1 MNDNNDVKW
10 LYAKMKAKGYD
21 IGSENDFKA
30 SLANR
35 EDREWYYQK
44 SKNMGLDVG
53 TMDDFE
59 SIFAPKSTQQPATK
73 TAAQN
78 GDYQAPKQRFDTLS
92 TIQSARDTIFNPK
105 AAVQPGGKVAQQ
117 AVKDEQTQDDAATKP
132 FDVNQANAFV
142 ENMRLQN
149 EAAQRQH
156 QNVNGYLQQTAGQ
169 FGKNAT
175 RLGFKGQSNLGL
187 SLAPKNQDG
196 AFIDALGREYESETE
211 ARLAQTGA
219 QHARE
224 ALTEAN
230 MQHNDPKNYLL
241 EQKARIE
248 KELNARSSQLERAT
262 DRIPSF
268 ATGVAGNAM
277 TQAAA
282 RLTDKLQDTK
292 YKALTMQLDKVNQAL
307 DTLDEAE
314 HAKASDQWIAD
325 SSNWIERAG
334 KGVLSFGS
342 ATGRSFKR
350 QASKLSNWDFGFSD
364 LAGGLAIY
372 DAVDK
377 ADKGGVEALSP
388 EQRKM
393 LDLYAYNNHIQGEN
407 KEHLGW
413 GNTAGTVTAQA
424 LPFMLE
430 MALNPAS
437 GVGKFAQRKAMQW
450 AVKKYGKEKLK
461 QLAKRY
467 LLAKAGTRIAGD
479 WLGAATMSATTGQAR
494 VAADAVQ
501 RRIGEVETDIDNFGR
516 VTYGGHKNGV
526 DWGEAFGK
534 AFLSNTIENQTEM
547 AGDYF
552 GIIGKAFSKGGQ
564 KALDKIGLGFVN
576 DFMRNV
582 SSTKVAKAV
591 TDFENA
597 THWNGTTGEYL
608 EEVLG
613 NVENALMVGDST
625 FDTDKD
631 TGVFNVDKNIE
642 TFLSVAV
649 MGGFFSAVKTASY
662 TAPKK
667 RALNEMADIG
677 RQIDGMLGNNN
688 AALEQWGT
696 WRNTFINGTD
706 EEKKQTLREVMDN
719 QQLPM
724 GFRMAFLEYTKAA
737 QKYHGIAQAE
747 QKRAEEGTLDPIGQ
761 ALDQAFEE
769 GYGTAEPTERQK
781 AYRRLN
787 ETRVQVAQ
795 LLELEEGEDVDEA
808 MGNDPIGYIHTLQEQ
823 GFTPEQI
830 QPVMDYANA
839 QATYEGVMQQREDSA
854 NEQADAV
861 KREVRQITHRQNG
874 QIQKATLDGEREVY
888 ILNGKVVLYPD
899 GTGVDKQ
906 ESDDVLYVQDV
917 QTGELFTIAPNRISE
932 LAEATDPQ
940 AVIAEREE
948 AIAAAMNQEIEQ
960 EEGAASGTAAPT
972 EAPEVRIP
980 APRFSGAR
988 VTLDLP
994 NGSSVNGVVLQE
1006 TDDGVEVQTDSPVN
1020 GRFVQVF
1027 PTDEFDGM
1035 LSSVRDEAD
1044 DVIWSREV
1052 AEPVDV
1058 EEENQND
1065 AAANGQQREMQGNGI
1080 PVDAKTGEPVYDAVA
1095 PDVAWDAIVQ
1105 EAEGDEA
1112 MAMQVVTDIVADM
1125 EAKVQKAKKAK
1136 VRAGS
1141 TVREKLEAQKE
1152 HKRRIEEAEAQLE
1165 AWRRIA
1171 AVKAERIAAAERAK
1185 IEAAQQREVTQGD
1198 ETEVPDFVFDK
1209 PENARER
1216 GYRMQNGQ
1224 RVDRQEPIVAV
1235 VGKEVS
1241 VKFTNKVSQ
1250 PVRVAVVD
1258 ARSLQPSHQNGQP
1271 NVLHFLPEAQPK
1283 KRTDHE
1289 SVHAAEQMA
1298 AQMNPE
1304 EITSSVTAYTGAP
1317 SVNARGE
1324 VIQGNNR
1331 TVALKRMWQG
1341 YPEQAAA
1348 YKQYLMD
1355 HASEYGLNPEDIAA
1369 MDQPVLVNLMDV
1381 TDEQAIE
1388 LGQYDVKDTES
1399 GGTERIK
1406 PRNVS
1411 QKMGDK
1417 AERFASILL
1426 RTTDE
1431 DASVSQLIDEHAVE
1445 TLKWLEA
1452 QHYISPTQY
1461 RSAFNADG
1469 QVTPEAKNDLRGI
1482 LYQAVFKNGS
1492 ERLEDMF
1499 NALPAKAQRAILATA
1514 YRDFSTPESEKMLP
1528 EIQNSIVAFYELSQD
1543 AAFANAKNFE
1553 EARKATMAWLQQM
1566 QFDFSTGQSVSR
1578 EGKYTNFALTLAAMY
1593 KVQTQTAIQQ
1603 TFNDMFDLLQGRQ
1616 QPDLYNPNPNNT
1628 PRTLAEAIREVLN
1641 IEYDGTNGSHALGG
1655 NNETRTTGR
1664 QGSARDDSAG
1674 GTDAPGNAAA
1684 DAEGGTVQTDNE
1696 RGRQRNL
1703 RHTPR
1708 REKNNLSKTEEL
1720 KFSEE
1725 LDQNGHP
1732 FILSSDG
1739 TTVFGEITKNSGLT
1753 AAPIKLNEG
1762 FNKTD
1767 EEGNNIG
1774 YGLLHIQAGHGQQI
1788 LEAGYPSVQ
1797 KFVEDVCRNYK
1808 EIRIGRNR
1816 KSNQTYMLL
1825 ELHDEK
1831 HKCTLYVELSHD
1843 GTYWNVNSGG
1853 IFRNKYTDKNDIVWP
1868 EPTVGSN
1875 ANTDTAE
1882 VANNPTE
1889 VAKGETVDRGG
1900 NSSQPISSESKDT
1913 PQNSAVQTSGQ
1924 ENAETSLQSEVTR
1937 AEQQT
1942 NAEPTEGQKEAG
1954 NYKKG
1959 RVKVGPFDVVIE
1971 QPRGSVRSGVD
1982 ANGKAW
1988 ETTMQNT
1995 YGYFGGTKGV
2005 DGDAIDVFL
2014 GNDLDGWD
2022 GITVFVVDQY
2032 NPDGSF
2038 DEHKVMLGF
2047 NSQEEAEAS
2056 YFANYE
2062 ADWAKTHRTEVTAVP
2077 LADFTEWVKS
2087 SKRKTKA
2094 FAEYK
2099 VAKRNAEIDA
2109 HNVQNEQL
2117 AEQLFSMA
2125 KEAETEKDFFDR
2137 AASLFEVTGYQSDLR
2152 DIYNGVKS
2160 GEIANARAL
2169 SFYTNATLKPIKEG
2183 VKGKSKQTETSENE
2197 HESKEKA
2204 PKPRQHKSTHEAQ
2217 PTTAETT
2224 LRDALV
2230 DVAQQS
2236 GLEVVVDEKAQQVLD
2251 EVNGRARTMAFGEEY
2266 DYDRYPEGRVE
2277 PNISDKYVH
2286 IERAKLDHGFANFN
2300 EAKEW
2305 AKSHIVRTLDNAES
2319 GGKGNVKISSTA
2331 VNKYLSES
2339 AVAKSDSKDVHLA
2352 VLKKLPEIIHDSVD
2366 VETTPDFKKDE
2377 NGVRKVGNEINKNV
2391 LIHRCYG
2398 AVEINGNIYRVKI
2411 TLKEYKDINETN
2423 KAYSYEAT
2431 KIELLAGTLA
2441 NDRKSTTDPGTN
2453 NSISVAKLLKDVE
2466 MSYRP
2471 GVKVLEESAKQRAK
2485 LREHRVFHGSGAEFS
2500 AFDHSHMGEGEG
2512 AQAYGWGTYVTE
2524 VEGIGRAYAR
2534 NPWQMKIN
2542 ELESN
2547 ISRAKEKLPF
2557 MPPSATKTE
2566 LENNI
2571 KEWEEELAKLENG
2584 NKHLY
2589 TVEIPED
2596 NGSNYLHWEEQ
2607 PGKEQLSA
2615 VAEALKA
2622 DGWSE
2627 AEENHPTFTKGDNKI
2642 VLNERATGSDVYAE
2656 LEESLGSQQ
2665 KASEFLS
2672 SIGFTGISYPAE
2684 ARSGGRTD
2692 AARNFVIFN
2701 EKDAQITDH
2710 IRFFRTPGGEAYG
2723 FTVDG
2728 KIYLD
2733 PRIATAE
2740 TPIHEYAHL
2749 WADMI
2754 RNVNAEAWNDI
2765 VGLMKATPIWEEV
2778 RGLYPELKTD
2788 DEIADEVLA
2797 HYSGRRGAER
2807 LREAQQHAAAETGKS
2822 VFERAA
2828 AVAAIERVKQALAKF
2843 WQSVAELFH
2852 IRFTS
2857 AEEVADRVL
2866 ADMLNGVNPMAV
2878 DEKGRSLAG
2887 IHNISEEKLGK
2898 ALKMGGL
2905 ANPSL
2910 AVIDMAQGSHE
2921 GYGEISLIAPS
2932 ALIDKKKGENAGTF
2946 SGDAWTPTYP
2956 QVERQF
2962 SDDGSSQV
2970 YDDLSKLP
2978 EAVRPVVRRAWN
2990 SYMDG
2995 RDADGLAYQFL
3006 HEKGMAPEIKKM
3018 PTLYP
3023 AKIHQMIEASEALE
3037 GDAKEQAILDAYI
3050 ESRFEGSREKFYA
3063 YIATRKQF
3071 LEKKIA
3077 ESPVKKGIR
3086 YNGMNDSL
3094 AEINERGYEA
3104 RSLYRFASEVEADL
3118 RRKGSV
3124 DADGTVQDAINQ
3136 VRESDNLSKEYNKW
3150 RNELEERYG
3159 IKEVLFSGYAPD
3171 GSRTYLPH
3179 TLENVSNQMKKEGLA
3194 AATGWNGSFSKF
3206 AAGLMKNVG
3215 TLSAIRKQKGK
3226 LTPDHEN
3233 VESFRKKWEDVY
3245 FNLGIKLNPGGSAF
3259 DDTGLYRLEEVV
3271 TKSNPKAF
3279 AKKEYGVELSEED
3292 VQQMK
3297 DMVNAIREEY
3307 PAMYFETKF
3316 ERPVRLEEF
3325 AAAVVP
3331 ADASE
3336 ETKGALRSAG
3346 LKLYEYDSNKSGDR
3360 KRAMTE
3366 AVQAKGI
3373 RFQFVGQQGAAALDK
3388 SEEATTRLDNLGVAR
3403 EMERQQKDA
3412 KAIKLATGWER
3423 GGDGKWRYEIVD
3435 GEFDRNGELHP
3446 ERRALSSEEQQ
3457 ELEEASMDLQHA
3469 FKKGISINENEMDM
3483 VELYVLG
3490 GMERSRAE
3498 RLSYLEDKK
3507 YELSR
3512 LPKHLDDYL
3521 DNEELYQAYPE
3532 LRNVRIVEGNR
3543 NMVLKGSFGFYDQQ
3557 DKSITLYSVNQETLV
3572 HEVQHAIQY
3581 IEGFAEGGSPNFLS
3595 ARRIKN
3601 IFNEVTE
3608 QIKQLRAE
3616 GKDAEADA
3624 LIKKNRG
3631 LYNAYMN
3638 HRGEAFRNYKAL
3650 GGEVESRNVQK
3661 RLHMTPEE
3669 RRQSLAEETEDVAR
3683 EDQIFIMDGI
3693 ESANSLGDKFEAF
3706 KGEEAIERLNAFF
3719 DIRPSD
3725 LPTLPAPINSLDAF
3739 KELFANP
3746 VRTVLGSLI
3755 KVKDRVFEKIARRER
3770 EMVSGSML
3778 STLKDA
3784 DFVIKDTDGSKLYV
3798 KRYKNAE
3805 NEHIYNVTVV
3815 NKRDEVEDYISSVH
3829 IKSNNN
3835 LRNKIEKGAELLLP
3849 SKRTRYGEQAPS
3861 NSTPAAKVAE
3871 NSETSQGSAEN
3882 NFREGKGE
3890 LSDDMLSYLNDP
3902 MAQMMGKPRGTKKQ
3916 RAQFV
3921 ERERGR
3927 MQAHAEKLV
3936 ERLHLTNV
3944 EIVTDASQLDGK
3956 QRTAKGFYNKRTG
3969 KITIVLPNHAST
3981 ADVEQTLLHEAV
3993 AHYGLR
3999 QLFGEH
4005 FDDFLDMVYRNAE
4018 EGIRRKI
4025 AEASAKHG
4033 WNVRT
4038 ATEEY
4043 LADLAERTDFEHASP
4058 QWWAKIKDFFLDMLR
4073 GLGFEAMDGQTLT
4086 DNELRYVL
4094 WRSYENLTEPGKY
4107 PTFIA
4112 EARDVAKQHAL
4123 QVGRFAPTET
4133 VGSRVAENEALSE
4146 EEMSEILFRD
4156 GNAYQYTQVLAR
4168 DRYERR
4174 IKSGMYQTKE
4184 ALQDSMLGLR
4194 TAMESI
4200 LEAEGRKGVYIED
4213 IDGFENAYLGENR
4226 LSSVNQAE
4234 AEKFARE
4241 VFAPMLE
4248 EVSKLAPTADERA
4261 KLIDYLFAKHGLER
4275 NEVMARRAAAKE
4287 ARKEFEKELRAA
4299 ERAVAKDPLDQDA
4312 ADALDDV
4319 KQRMQE
4325 REDALYSKNRQ
4336 TDYAGLTTLTGK
4348 AAVADAELMAHNMV
4362 AAYENAHDTKA
4373 LWDAINTVTQR
4384 TLKKSFDTGMISRDT
4399 YDDIR
4404 SMYQFY
4410 IPLRGFDERT
4420 SNEEYAYLGGTES
4433 VFTSPIKTA
4442 KGRRSKA
4449 DDPLAYM
4456 QMMAESAI
4464 AQGNRNQ
4471 LVKQKLL
4478 NFALNHPSDL
4488 ISVSELWLR
4497 RDPVTDQWS
4506 VVQPGD
4512 LPGTDKLEDSDTA
4525 EMVSQK
4531 MEQFE
4536 QVMQQLMVQNP
4547 DDFVRQKDRP
4557 DIPYRVVNAREMQQH
4572 QVMVKRNG
4580 KTYVLTINGNP
4591 RAAQAVNGLTN
4602 PNNDMSGAIGVMA
4615 RSVES
4620 ANRWLSSVYTTRN
4633 PDFVLTNLARDAG
4646 YTNTMVWLKEDSSY
4660 AVNFNRNYATRANLL
4675 NMIRLY
4681 SRLMNGKLDLTD
4693 PTEMLFSQFI
4703 SNGGETGYTAMRD
4716 LDAHKTK
4723 IKKELKKLSSDPSVR
4738 KVWNA
4743 SFDMLDLFNKAAEN
4757 SARFAAFITSREAGR
4772 TLDRSIYDAKEISV
4786 NFNKK
4791 GAGAKFLDSY
4801 GAQVKNDIRDLSW
4814 KNPNLLKLTKDVA
4827 IYLTV
4832 FSSGVG
4838 RSFFAFWNAA
4848 IQGSTN
4854 FGRVVKRHPKK
4865 ALTAMAIMFA
4875 LGLANAMV
4883 GASGDDDDDAEEGN
4897 GYFDH
4902 PSNTRRSNLMLR
4914 INGKSWASIPLPVE
4928 YRAVYGMGELL
4939 GSVMSGKERY
4949 TNQELAHE
4957 VLCQVSQV
4965 LPLDVVG
4972 EGSGAFVPTA
4982 VKPLYEVVT
4991 NESWTGLPI
5000 YKQTAYNERD
5010 PAYTKAYSNTN
5021 KQLVGMSKM
5030 LNELSGGDSQKSG
5043 WIDVNP
5049 AVVEHLGRGYL
5060 GGYFNLVDKLVKT
5073 GETVVGS
5080 REYDPSNLLIVNRF
5094 VKSGSE
5100 RTAYRAINNRYYQIK
5115 ADSEELIKDYKGYNY
5130 ETKTGKRDY
5139 SQKIAQMNGSPEL
5152 LSAMAAHEYITEV
5165 DKYNK
5170 ALKSEQDEVLKKRM
5184 EKELYELKSAMIH
5197 TVDSIL
5203 DHKQTLRKAE

>member
-1 MNDNNDVKW
+1 MPIDNTKLKQ
-10 LYAKMKAKGYD
+10 LYDTLKQGGYKKD
-21 IGSENDFKA
+21 YNNFRTKFLGNENYPYRQKVFNLLSENG
-30 SLANR
+30 
-35 EDREWYYQK
+35 EDY
-44 SKNMGLDVG
+44 G
-53 TMDDFE
+53 
-59 SIFAPKSTQQPATK
+59 STYGEFMQRMQVAKP
-73 TAAQN
+73 TAASA
-78 GDYQAPKQRFDTLS
+78 APKQPQQIDTLS

-117 AVKDEQTQDDAATKP
+117 AGKTSQTQDDAATKP

-149 EAAQRQH
+149 EVAQRQH
-156 QNVNGYLQQTAGQ
+156 QNVNDYLQHTAGQ

-175 RLGFKGQSNLGL
+175 QLGFKGQSNLGL
-187 SLAPKNQDG
+187 PLAAKNQDG

-248 KELNARSSQLERAT
+248 KELNARSSQLEGAT
-262 DRIPSF
+262 DRVPSF

-292 YKALTMQLDKVNQAL
+292 YKALTMQLEKVNQAL

-314 HAKASDQWIAD
+314 HAKASDQWIAN
-325 SSNWIERAG
+325 SSNWAERAG
-334 KGVLSFGS
+334 KGVLSFGA

-413 GNTAGTVTAQA
+413 GNTAGTGMAQA

-501 RRIGEVETDIDNFGR
+501 RRIGEVQSDIDNFGR
-516 VTYGGHKNGV
+516 ITYGGHKNGV

-625 FDTDKD
+625 FDAKED

-724 GFRMAFLEYTKAA
+724 GFRVAFLEYTKAA

-761 ALDQAFEE
+761 ALDQAYEE
-769 GYGTAEPTERQK
+769 GYGTTEPTERQK

-787 ETRVQVAQ
+787 ETRAQVAQ
-795 LLELEEGEDVDEA
+795 LLELEEDEDLDEA
-808 MGNDPIGYIHTLQEQ
+808 MGNDPIGYIHTLEEQ

-861 KREVRQITHRQNG
+861 KREVRQITHRQTG
-874 QIQKATLDGEREVY
+874 QIQKATLDGGEREVY
-888 ILNGKVVLYPD
+888 VLNGKVVLYPD

-948 AIAAAMNQEIEQ
+948 EIAAAMNQEIEQ
-960 EEGAASGTAAPT
+960 EEGAASGTAALT

-1035 LSSVRDEAD
+1035 LSSVRDEANNE
-1044 DVIWSREV
+1044 IWRRGG
-1052 AEPVDV
+1052 AEPVEA

-1112 MAMQVVTDIVADM
+1112 MAMQVVTDMVADM

-1136 VRAGS
+1136 KAKVRAGS
-1141 TVREKLEAQKE
+1141 SVREKLEAQKK
-1152 HKRRIEEAEAQLE
+1152 HKRRIEEAEARIEEAEAQLE

-1171 AVKAERIAAAERAK
+1171 AVKVERIAAAERAKIEAERIAAAERAKIEAERIAAAERAK
-1185 IEAAQQREVTQGD
+1185 IEAA
-1198 ETEVPDFVFDK
+1198 
-1209 PENARER
+1209 
-1216 GYRMQNGQ
+1216 
-1224 RVDRQEPIVAV
+1224 
-1235 VGKEVS
+1235 
-1241 VKFTNKVSQ
+1241 
-1250 PVRVAVVD
+1250 
-1258 ARSLQPSHQNGQP
+1258 
-1271 NVLHFLPEAQPK
+1271 
-1283 KRTDHE
+1283 
-1289 SVHAAEQMA
+1289 
-1298 AQMNPE
+1298 
-1304 EITSSVTAYTGAP
+1304 
-1317 SVNARGE
+1317 
-1324 VIQGNNR
+1324 
-1331 TVALKRMWQG
+1331 
-1341 YPEQAAA
+1341 
-1348 YKQYLMD
+1348 
-1355 HASEYGLNPEDIAA
+1355 
-1369 MDQPVLVNLMDV
+1369 
-1381 TDEQAIE
+1381 
-1388 LGQYDVKDTES
+1388 
-1399 GGTERIK
+1399 
-1406 PRNVS
+1406 
-1411 QKMGDK
+1411 
-1417 AERFASILL
+1417 
-1426 RTTDE
+1426 
-1431 DASVSQLIDEHAVE
+1431 
-1445 TLKWLEA
+1445 
-1452 QHYISPTQY
+1452 
-1461 RSAFNADG
+1461 
-1469 QVTPEAKNDLRGI
+1469 
-1482 LYQAVFKNGS
+1482 
-1492 ERLEDMF
+1492 
-1499 NALPAKAQRAILATA
+1499 
-1514 YRDFSTPESEKMLP
+1514 
-1528 EIQNSIVAFYELSQD
+1528 
-1543 AAFANAKNFE
+1543 
-1553 EARKATMAWLQQM
+1553 
-1566 QFDFSTGQSVSR
+1566 
-1578 EGKYTNFALTLAAMY
+1578 
-1593 KVQTQTAIQQ
+1593 
-1603 TFNDMFDLLQGRQ
+1603 
-1616 QPDLYNPNPNNT
+1616 
-1628 PRTLAEAIREVLN
+1628 
-1641 IEYDGTNGSHALGG
+1641 
-1655 NNETRTTGR
+1655 
-1664 QGSARDDSAG
+1664 
-1674 GTDAPGNAAA
+1674 
-1684 DAEGGTVQTDNE
+1684 DAEGGTGSDAAANDRQTEQPKQGDSTQAAAKEDALKPIGKSIFGNIYDQFKGKVKEAFDFLLEHKSGDLLGVFHREDIGDIDLVWGDKGGGLAHIIDKHINRLNDFSNE
-1696 RGRQRNL
+1696 DEMMRIIENVI
-1703 RHTPR
+1703 
-1708 REKNNLSKTEEL
+1708 NNGAVNKRKSK
-1720 KFSEE
+1720 KDKVVIE
-1725 LDQNGHP
+1725 LDNYFVVIRKNTRDKKGNIVDGNKNWIVTA
-1732 FILSSDG
+1732 FDNSKDESKKKKETSSDV
-1739 TTVFGEITKNSGLT
+1739 TLAT
-1753 AAPIKLNEG
+1753 P
-1762 FNKTD
+1762 
-1767 EEGNNIG
+1767 NI
-1774 YGLLHIQAGHGQQI
+1774 
-1788 LEAGYPSVQ
+1788 
-1797 KFVEDVCRNYK
+1797 
-1808 EIRIGRNR
+1808 
-1816 KSNQTYMLL
+1816 NQGSRA
-1825 ELHDEK
+1825 
-1831 HKCTLYVELSHD
+1831 VASD
-1843 GTYWNVNSGG
+1843 GVPFTH
-1853 IFRNKYTDKNDIVWP
+1853 
-1868 EPTVGSN
+1868 
-1875 ANTDTAE
+1875 
-1882 VANNPTE
+1882 
-1889 VAKGETVDRGG
+1889 
-1900 NSSQPISSESKDT
+1900 KDT
-1913 PQNSAVQTSGQ
+1913 PENSAVQTSGQ

-1988 ETTMQNT
+1988 ETTMQHT

-2047 NSQEEAEAS
+2047 NSQEEAEGA

-2109 HNVQNEQL
+2109 HNAQNEQL

-2125 KEAETEKDFFDR
+2125 KESETEKDFFDR
-2137 AASLFEVTGYQSDLR
+2137 AASLFEVTGYESDLR

-2169 SFYTNATLKPIKEG
+2169 SFYTNATLKPVKEG
-2183 VKGKSKQTETSENE
+2183 VKV
-2197 HESKEKA
+2197 KA
-2204 PKPRQHKSTHEAQ
+2204 PKSEQKQKAEAPRLATKNGKAGEKPRKHAAQ
-2217 PTTAETT
+2217 PGVPAVSTQEAT

-2266 DYDRYPEGRVE
+2266 DYDKYPEGRVE
-2277 PNISDKYVH
+2277 PNIADKYVH

-2411 TLKEYKDINETN
+2411 TLKEYKDKNEAN

-2431 KIELLAGTLA
+2431 KIELFAGTLA
-2441 NDRKSTTDPGTN
+2441 NDRKTTTDPGTN

-2471 GVKVLEESAKQRAK
+2471 GVKVLEESAKQRAR

-2512 AQAYGWGTYVTE
+2512 SQSFGWGTYVTSSSAIGKSYAKRSAT
-2524 VEGIGRAYAR
+2524 GIGLKRS
-2534 NPWQMKIN
+2534 

-2547 ISRAKEKLPF
+2547 ISRAKEQLPF
-2557 MPPSATKTE
+2557 VRGEVKEDLEAKIGDWE
-2566 LENNI
+2566 NQLENLD
-2571 KEWEEELAKLENG
+2571 ESR
-2584 NKHLY
+2584 HLY

-2596 NGSNYLHWEEQ
+2596 TGNNYLDWYSTLS
-2607 PGKEQLSA
+2607 KEQKDTITK
-2615 VAEALKA
+2615 ALTRLHV
-2622 DGWSE
+2622 DLTDYERRGFSLDD
-2627 AEENHPTFTKGDNKI
+2627 TIGDIYHFLTIALRHTRKWQDVNAS
-2642 VLNERATGSDVYAE
+2642 RAS
-2656 LEESLGSQQ
+2656 S
-2665 KASEFLS
+2665 KFLS
-2672 SIGFTGISYPAE
+2672 SLGFTGIKYPAGTIH
-2684 ARSGGRTD
+2684 GGAEKGD
-2692 AARNFVIFN
+2692 MNYVIFN

-2733 PRIATAE
+2733 PRIVTAE

-2807 LREAQQHAAAETGKS
+2807 LREAQQQAATETGKS

-2866 ADMLNGVNPMAV
+2866 ADMLNGVNPNKYIKR
-2878 DEKGRSLAG
+2878 KGKGVQKLHLNDKTLAG
-2887 IHNISEEKLGK
+2887 IHNITEEKLRK
-2898 ALKMGGL
+2898 ALNLGGL

-2910 AVIDMAQGSHE
+2910 AIIDTAQNKHE
-2921 GYGEISLIAPS
+2921 DFGEISLIAPS
-2932 ALIDKKKGENAGTF
+2932 ALVDKETGQTAGTWTT
-2946 SGDAWTPTYP
+2946 DAYTQRYP
-2956 QVERQF
+2956 QVERVM
-2962 SDDGSSQV
+2962 SDVGFKKFNKWVESL
-2970 YDDLSKLP
+2970 DLLDSEKSEIKWQTK
-2978 EAVRPVVRRAWN
+2978 EAFESNRELSWELI
-2990 SYMDG
+2990 Y
-2995 RDADGLAYQFL
+2995 LL
-3006 HEKGMAPEIKKM
+3006 EKGIDAHAYTSNAPYEWKQ
-3018 PTLYP
+3018 T
-3023 AKIHQMIEASEALE
+3023 
-3037 GDAKEQAILDAYI
+3037 LDAYSSADELLDGMQKDEELHKKVVNYVKGELSKPI
-3050 ESRFEGSREKFYA
+3050 KEKIRGQIRQQIKNETG
-3063 YIATRKQF
+3063 IAPAILPPRYRKQVTEIF
-3071 LEKKIA
+3071 NRDYAKDLFGEDLMPG
-3077 ESPVKKGIR
+3077 EEDVKKVMQHLFDLHNR
-3086 YNGMNDSL
+3086 TKHVDFSL
-3094 AEINERGYEA
+3094 SKSKASTYVHSHDLYSDYLRWQNKKLKEFGVKGRLFRGYSA
-3104 RSLYRFASEVEADL
+3104 
-3118 RRKGSV
+3118 
-3124 DADGTVQDAINQ
+3124 
-3136 VRESDNLSKEYNKW
+3136 
-3150 RNELEERYG
+3150 
-3159 IKEVLFSGYAPD
+3159 D
-3171 GSRTYLPH
+3171 GSRKYIPE
-3179 TLENVSNQMKKEGLA
+3179 TLKNVSKAMVADANGQTNGGEMVSL
-3194 AATGWNGSFSKF
+3194 GSFVAKF
-3206 AAGLMKNVG
+3206 ADRVDSADEMRANKNRLATNESKQGFYSEWMPTYKELADELSDDIFAGEQRLHDIAV
-3215 TLSAIRKQKGK
+3215 Q
-3226 LTPDHEN
+3226 D
-3233 VESFRKKWEDVY
+3233 
-3245 FNLGIKLNPGGSAF
+3245 NPVK
-3259 DDTGLYRLEEVV
+3259 Y
-3271 TKSNPKAF
+3271 
-3279 AKKEYGVELSEED
+3279 AKKEYGITLSKSFMD
-3292 VQQMK
+3292 K
-3297 DMVNAIREEY
+3297 LNAFKKAIREDMTS
-3307 PAMYFETKF
+3307 AYFETKF
-3316 ERPVRLEEF
+3316 ERPVYLNEF
-3325 AAAVVP
+3325 AAAVIP
-3331 ADASE
+3331 SDLSE
-3336 ETKGALRSAG
+3336 DVKGG
-3346 LKLYEYDSNKSGDR
+3346 LEKSGIAIYEYDPKIEGDR
-3360 KRAMTE
+3360 DRATNAAFE
-3366 AVQAKGI
+3366 ADNRI

-3388 SEEATTRLDNLGVAR
+3388 AEEATTRLDNLGVAR
-3403 EMERQQKDA
+3403 EMESQQKDA

-3423 GGDGKWRYEIVD
+3423 GGDGKWRYEIMD
-3435 GEFDRNGELHP
+3435 GELKKEPNVKEKVSSDGEVHY
-3446 ERRALSSEEQQ
+3446 ETT
-3457 ELEEASMDLQHA
+3457 
-3469 FKKGISINENEMDM
+3469 
-3483 VELYVLG
+3483 LG
-3490 GMERSRAE
+3490 EI
-3498 RLSYLEDKK
+3498 
-3507 YELSR
+3507 
-3512 LPKHLDDYL
+3512 L
-3521 DNEELYQAYPE
+3521 DNEELYRSYPE
-3532 LRNVRIVEGNR
+3532 LRMLPVSIQQMDGGVSGIYLPSGYMSLSMGLYRHRTQPGDVRREIEQIESTPEYKEYSKYFEGDMPDAYIGREDEWEEAMNEAEAKFFESELGKR
-3543 NMVLKGSFGFYDQQ
+3543 YHDLMWGDKRKAYSYGFDEVGKGV
-3557 DKSITLYSVNQETLV
+3557 IL
-3572 HEVQHAIQY
+3572 HEVQHAIQH
-3581 IEGFAEGGSPNFLS
+3581 IEGFAMGGNSTTYREHLAGFREKYEAWSVIDEFEDKSKELGDD
-3595 ARRIKN
+3595 ARPID
-3601 IFNEVTE
+3601 V
-3608 QIKQLRAE
+3608 
-3616 GKDAEADA
+3616 
-3624 LIKKNRG
+3624 
-3631 LYNAYMN
+3631 YNALVREYQSLGLEFGDGFAPS
-3638 HRGEAFRNYKAL
+3638 REAFDKGFNLWTRGYDNEGYEDAYNEYQRLMGKFGSGEYNNRYDQLA
-3650 GGEVESRNVQK
+3650 GEVEARNVQK
-3661 RLHMTPEE
+3661 RLYMTPEE

-3693 ESANSLGDKFEAF
+3693 ESANSLGDSASFDEHQNEDLKAVN
-3706 KGEEAIERLNAFF
+3706 ERFNEQLGILTEKNADSMVFSLG
-3719 DIRPSD
+3719 RPSVVLQSAGVMNKPMKLYGNKVMKKMRKHGFALEELRD
-3725 LPTLPAPINSLDAF
+3725 LPRAVADPIAVFNNYGEDGNRSILTELRTQQGNFLVTLSTGVDQDVDFNIVRSVFGKGDENVLDWINKGLATYINKEKALSFLSYQSAPIAATAANAGQSSKGLSSASQPVQQEIDKLDTAT
-3739 KELFANP
+3739 K
-3746 VRTVLGSLI
+3746 V
-3755 KVKDRVFEKIARRER
+3755 VKDFVNPQ
-3770 EMVSGSML
+3770 L
-3778 STLKDA
+3778 S
-3784 DFVIKDTDGSKLYV
+3784 
-3798 KRYKNAE
+3798 E
-3805 NEHIYNVTVV
+3805 
-3815 NKRDEVEDYISSVH
+3815 
-3829 IKSNNN
+3829 
-3835 LRNKIEKGAELLLP
+3835 
-3849 SKRTRYGEQAPS
+3849 
-3861 NSTPAAKVAE
+3861 
-3871 NSETSQGSAEN
+3871 EN

-3916 RAQFV
+3916 RAQFA

-3944 EIVTDASQLDGK
+3944 EIVTDVSQLEGK
-3956 QRTAKGFYNKRTG
+3956 QRTAKGFYNKRTE

-4043 LADLAERTDFEHASP
+4043 LADLAERTDFENTSP
-4058 QWWAKIKDFFLDMLR
+4058 TWWAKIKGFFLDMLR

-4123 QVGRFAPTET
+4123 QVGQFAPTET
-4133 VGSRVAENEALSE
+4133 TGSRVAENEALSE

-4156 GNAYQYTQVLAR
+4156 GSTYNYTQVLAR

-4248 EVSKLAPTADERA
+4248 EVSKLAPTAEERA

-4287 ARKEFEKELRAA
+4287 ARKEFEKELRTA
-4299 ERAVAKDPLDQDA
+4299 ERAVAKDPLDLDA
-4312 ADALDDV
+4312 EDALDDV

-4348 AAVADAELMAHNMV
+4348 AAVADAERMARDMV

-4373 LWDAINTVTQR
+4373 LWDAINNVTQR

-4420 SNEEYAYLGGTES
+4420 SNEAYSYLGGTES

-4497 RDPVTDQWS
+4497 RDPITDQWN

-4536 QVMQQLMVQNP
+4536 QAMKQFAAQNP
-4547 DDFVRQKDRP
+4547 TDFVRQGDRP

-4660 AVNFNRNYATRANLL
+4660 AVNFNRNYATRANLV

-4681 SRLMNGKLDLTD
+4681 SRLMKGQLDLTD

-4791 GAGAKFLDSY
+4791 GAGAKFLDNY

>member
-1 MNDNNDVKW
+1 MPIDNTKLKQ
-10 LYAKMKAKGYD
+10 LYDTLKQGGYKKD
-21 IGSENDFKA
+21 YNNFRTKFLGNENYPYRQKVFNLLSENG
-30 SLANR
+30 
-35 EDREWYYQK
+35 EDY
-44 SKNMGLDVG
+44 G
-53 TMDDFE
+53 
-59 SIFAPKSTQQPATK
+59 STYGEFMQRMQVAKP
-73 TAAQN
+73 TAASA
-78 GDYQAPKQRFDTLS
+78 APKQPQQIDTLS

-117 AVKDEQTQDDAATKP
+117 AGKDEQTQNDAATKP

-156 QNVNGYLQQTAGQ
+156 ENVNGYLEQTAGQ

-175 RLGFKGQSNLGL
+175 QLGFNGKSNLGL
-187 SLAPKNQDG
+187 PLAAKNQDG

-248 KELNARSSQLERAT
+248 KELGARSSQLEGET
-262 DRIPSF
+262 DRVPSF

-334 KGVLSFGS
+334 KNVLSFGA

-450 AVKKYGKEKLK
+450 AIKKYGKEKLK
-461 QLAKRY
+461 QIAKRY

-479 WLGAATMSATTGQAR
+479 WLGSATMSATTGQAR

-552 GIIGKAFSKGGQ
+552 GVIGKAFSKGGQ

-625 FDTDKD
+625 FDAKED

-719 QQLPM
+719 QKLPM

-769 GYGTAEPTERQK
+769 GYGTTEPTDRQM

-787 ETRVQVAQ
+787 ETRAQVAQ

-861 KREVRQITHRQNG
+861 KREVRQITHRQTG
-874 QIQKATLDGEREVY
+874 QIQKATLDGGEREVY
-888 ILNGKVVLYPD
+888 VLNGKVVLYPD

-906 ESDDVLYVQDV
+906 ESDNVLYVQDV

-960 EEGAASGTAAPT
+960 EEGAEGGTAAPKPT
-972 EAPEVRIP
+972 TVPETAGVDAPQGDVSATQQQQTALTYESGS
-980 APRFSGAR
+980 RF
-988 VTLDLP
+988 TLDLP
-994 NGSSVNGVVLQE
+994 NGSAVNGVVLQV
-1006 TDDGVEVQTDSPVN
+1006 TPDGVEVQTSSPVN

-1035 LSSVRDEAD
+1035 LSSVRDEEG
-1044 DVIWSREV
+1044 DVIWSRWG
-1052 AEPVDV
+1052 A
-1058 EEENQND
+1058 
-1065 AAANGQQREMQGNGI
+1065 GI
-1080 PVDAKTGEPVYDAVA
+1080 QVDAKTGEPVYEAVT

-1112 MAMQVVTDIVADM
+1112 MAMQVVTDMVADM

-1141 TVREKLEAQKE
+1141 TVREKLEAQK
-1152 HKRRIEEAEAQLE
+1152 KRKRQIEEAEAQLE

-1198 ETEVPDFVFDK
+1198 ET
-1209 PENARER
+1209 
-1216 GYRMQNGQ
+1216 
-1224 RVDRQEPIVAV
+1224 
-1235 VGKEVS
+1235 
-1241 VKFTNKVSQ
+1241 
-1250 PVRVAVVD
+1250 
-1258 ARSLQPSHQNGQP
+1258 
-1271 NVLHFLPEAQPK
+1271 
-1283 KRTDHE
+1283 
-1289 SVHAAEQMA
+1289 
-1298 AQMNPE
+1298 
-1304 EITSSVTAYTGAP
+1304 
-1317 SVNARGE
+1317 
-1324 VIQGNNR
+1324 
-1331 TVALKRMWQG
+1331 
-1341 YPEQAAA
+1341 
-1348 YKQYLMD
+1348 
-1355 HASEYGLNPEDIAA
+1355 
-1369 MDQPVLVNLMDV
+1369 
-1381 TDEQAIE
+1381 
-1388 LGQYDVKDTES
+1388 
-1399 GGTERIK
+1399 
-1406 PRNVS
+1406 
-1411 QKMGDK
+1411 
-1417 AERFASILL
+1417 
-1426 RTTDE
+1426 
-1431 DASVSQLIDEHAVE
+1431 
-1445 TLKWLEA
+1445 
-1452 QHYISPTQY
+1452 
-1461 RSAFNADG
+1461 
-1469 QVTPEAKNDLRGI
+1469 
-1482 LYQAVFKNGS
+1482 
-1492 ERLEDMF
+1492 
-1499 NALPAKAQRAILATA
+1499 
-1514 YRDFSTPESEKMLP
+1514 
-1528 EIQNSIVAFYELSQD
+1528 
-1543 AAFANAKNFE
+1543 
-1553 EARKATMAWLQQM
+1553 
-1566 QFDFSTGQSVSR
+1566 
-1578 EGKYTNFALTLAAMY
+1578 
-1593 KVQTQTAIQQ
+1593 
-1603 TFNDMFDLLQGRQ
+1603 
-1616 QPDLYNPNPNNT
+1616 
-1628 PRTLAEAIREVLN
+1628 
-1641 IEYDGTNGSHALGG
+1641 
-1655 NNETRTTGR
+1655 
-1664 QGSARDDSAG
+1664 
-1674 GTDAPGNAAA
+1674 DAPGNAAA
-1684 DAEGGTVQTDNE
+1684 DAEGGT
-1696 RGRQRNL
+1696 GRDKGRVG
-1703 RHTPR
+1703 
-1708 REKNNLSKTEEL
+1708 TE
-1720 KFSEE
+1720 
-1725 LDQNGHP
+1725 
-1732 FILSSDG
+1732 
-1739 TTVFGEITKNSGLT
+1739 
-1753 AAPIKLNEG
+1753 NEG
-1762 FNKTD
+1762 RGNKEKEND
-1767 EEGNNIG
+1767 ETEVIGSSMTADEALDFIADMELSAEIAPEIDLTIENWDALFGKEGIVSTPIG
-1774 YGLLHIQAGHGQQI
+1774 NVKMGENQFTKLMRQ
-1788 LEAGYPSVQ
+1788 
-1797 KFVEDVCRNYK
+1797 
-1808 EIRIGRNR
+1808 GRNGKLGMIKPTLEHPHAIIADVSEAKEGDTTER
-1816 KSNQTYMLL
+1816 ASSYVFIRSFKKVDGSRYYYFTSITVSKDGKEVVISNQEKRRNAIANLL
-1825 ELHDEK
+1825 TKGKLVWK
-1831 HKCTLYVELSHD
+1831 HADDVSDASDMAQGLY
-1843 GTYWNVNSGG
+1843 
-1853 IFRNKYTDKNDIVWP
+1853 
-1868 EPTVGSN
+1868 
-1875 ANTDTAE
+1875 
-1882 VANNPTE
+1882 
-1889 VAKGETVDRGG
+1889 
-1900 NSSQPISSESKDT
+1900 SSQGNVSDLATEGTDAPQTTISSTGKDT

-1959 RVKVGPFDVVIE
+1959 RVKIGPFDVVIE
-1971 QPRGSVRSGVD
+1971 QPLGSVRSGVD

-2014 GNDLDGWD
+2014 GNDLDEWD
-2022 GITVFVVDQY
+2022 GTTVFVVDQY

-2047 NSQEEAEAS
+2047 NSQEEAEGA

-2099 VAKRNAEIDA
+2099 VARRNAELDA
-2109 HNVQNEQL
+2109 HNEQNEQL

-2169 SFYTNATLKPIKEG
+2169 SFYTNATLKPVKVG
-2183 VKGKSKQTETSENE
+2183 VKVKAPKSEQKQKAEAPRQSGYERKHWHADSSLEEMLAREKYLQNAMSFGTKEMAEVFPMAEEWQRDREELKAKYGDDLKNALPNDVKNAFLKKHRNTFANQTALNDELYELRSAIIS
-2197 HESKEKA
+2197 HKEKA
-2204 PKPRQHKSTHEAQ
+2204 ASRAEAAAKEQKAEEANKRFGDFLNGKTPLRRASIVKALTRVSNFGKEGSMTMAQFIEKHVAEGTLELRTKEVDKLQGPSRRQLNRMDASQQAQAENRVKQAGKKTEYLINGFVANKTAYEYAEHLLATKNGKVGEKPRKHAAQ
-2217 PTTAETT
+2217 PGAPAVSTQEAT

-2251 EVNGRARTMAFGEEY
+2251 EVNENGAQIRLQ
-2266 DYDRYPEGRVE
+2266 
-2277 PNISDKYVH
+2277 
-2286 IERAKLDHGFANFN
+2286 AKLSSLAKAAKVIHNWIARNAQGKVFTIELPESTRRMIRNVMGRDFDSHNITINGIRHGLNN
-2300 EAKEW
+2300 HGVE
-2305 AKSHIVRTLDNAES
+2305 
-2319 GGKGNVKISSTA
+2319 G
-2331 VNKYLSES
+2331 
-2339 AVAKSDSKDVHLA
+2339 
-2352 VLKKLPEIIHDSVD
+2352 KKLNANSIPIREEDAELIPYIM
-2366 VETTPDFKKDE
+2366 TAPDY
-2377 NGVRKVGNEINKNV
+2377 VRKGSEDVTGRESVRFYKTLSNGYV
-2391 LIHRCYG
+2391 VV
-2398 AVEINGNIYRVKI
+2398 VE
-2411 TLKEYKDINETN
+2411 KEYKNSPNDMETINIWAEM
-2423 KAYSYEAT
+2423 SSEAT
-2431 KIELLAGTLA
+2431 NAQRRAVPDTNVQNAILSTDAAKI
-2441 NDRKSTTDPGTN
+2441 RKDAEDA
-2453 NSISVAKLLKDVE
+2453 IRK
-2466 MSYRP
+2466 
-2471 GVKVLEESAKQRAK
+2471 EEK
-2485 LREHRVFHGSGAEFS
+2485 LREHRVLTADNGEPSNLPEKQWHEVRTDEFKNWFGDWQDSDEASQVVDENGEPLIVYHGTDADFS
-2500 AFDHSHMGEGEG
+2500 IFDRGLLGKNTDENASDEAFARTAHVGFWFSTQQIPWVDKHMPV
-2512 AQAYGWGTYVTE
+2512 YLNF
-2524 VEGIGRAYAR
+2524 R
-2534 NPWQMKIN
+2534 NPLRFDSLEEMANAVGEAESVEAYLNQLRN
-2542 ELESN
+2542 EGYDSIIVEADEEYGGASYVALEPN
-2547 ISRAKEKLPF
+2547 QIK
-2557 MPPSATKTE
+2557 SAT
-2566 LENNI
+2566 ENV
-2571 KEWEEELAKLENG
+2571 G
-2584 NKHLY
+2584 SFSSS
-2589 TVEIPED
+2589 ED
-2596 NGSNYLHWEEQ
+2596 
-2607 PGKEQLSA
+2607 
-2615 VAEALKA
+2615 
-2622 DGWSE
+2622 D
-2627 AEENHPTFTKGDNKI
+2627 
-2642 VLNERATGSDVYAE
+2642 
-2656 LEESLGSQQ
+2656 
-2665 KASEFLS
+2665 
-2672 SIGFTGISYPAE
+2672 
-2684 ARSGGRTD
+2684 
-2692 AARNFVIFN
+2692 
-2701 EKDAQITDH
+2701 
-2710 IRFFRTPGGEAYG
+2710 IRYFRTPSGEAYG

-2807 LREAQQHAAAETGKS
+2807 LREAQQQAATETGKS

-2866 ADMLNGVNPMAV
+2866 VDMLNGVNPNKVRNSSSVNVAEFAAKHHLNQNDVKKYADAMKTGNLGGASYV
-2878 DEKGRSLAG
+2878 FKNIKRSVF
-2887 IHNISEEKLGK
+2887 
-2898 ALKMGGL
+2898 L
-2905 ANPSL
+2905 ANEGMSL
-2910 AVIDMAQGSHE
+2910 GQFLKVFKPIKNELFSNFGNVEELREKHVQE
-2921 GYGEISLIAPS
+2921 
-2932 ALIDKKKGENAGTF
+2932 ALNNRNVMEAARKREEAEKEA
-2946 SGDAWTPTYP
+2946 
-2956 QVERQF
+2956 ERKRLEVFEQM
-2962 SDDGSSQV
+2962 SDEALDEA
-2970 YDDLSKLP
+2970 YM
-2978 EAVRPVVRRAWN
+2978 EAVRNNDEQR
-2990 SYMDG
+2990 M
-2995 RDADGLAYQFL
+2995 RDLVN
-3006 HEKGMAPEIKKM
+3006 
-3018 PTLYP
+3018 
-3023 AKIHQMIEASEALE
+3023 EAA
-3037 GDAKEQAILDAYI
+3037 
-3050 ESRFEGSREKFYA
+3050 
-3063 YIATRKQF
+3063 
-3071 LEKKIA
+3071 
-3077 ESPVKKGIR
+3077 
-3086 YNGMNDSL
+3086 
-3094 AEINERGYEA
+3094 
-3104 RSLYRFASEVEADL
+3104 
-3118 RRKGSV
+3118 RRKGYQSTDEFRMSHRAPSYDEEGIDKSLIEVAHNKDNIRDSLEEQFRMNRDRNREESV
-3124 DADGTVQDAINQ
+3124 AAISQAIQEIEQGKNPTVTIYRAVPKSLKEGSVRNGDWVTLSEAYAKQHGRHALNGDYRIMKENVPAANLYWDGNDINEWGYDDKRDYKYKDTRNNRKLNDLIVRDGKGAIIP
-3136 VRESDNLSKEYNKW
+3136 LSKRFN
-3150 RNELEERYG
+3150 
-3159 IKEVLFSGYAPD
+3159 
-3171 GSRTYLPH
+3171 T
-3179 TLENVSNQMKKEGLA
+3179 
-3194 AATGWNGSFSKF
+3194 
-3206 AAGLMKNVG
+3206 
-3215 TLSAIRKQKGK
+3215 
-3226 LTPDHEN
+3226 
-3233 VESFRKKWEDVY
+3233 RKKDV
-3245 FNLGIKLNPGGSAF
+3245 
-3259 DDTGLYRLEEVV
+3259 
-3271 TKSNPKAF
+3271 
-3279 AKKEYGVELSEED
+3279 
-3292 VQQMK
+3292 
-3297 DMVNAIREEY
+3297 
-3307 PAMYFETKF
+3307 
-3316 ERPVRLEEF
+3316 
-3325 AAAVVP
+3325 
-3331 ADASE
+3331 
-3336 ETKGALRSAG
+3336 
-3346 LKLYEYDSNKSGDR
+3346 
-3360 KRAMTE
+3360 
-3366 AVQAKGI
+3366 
-3373 RFQFVGQQGAAALDK
+3373 RFQFVGEKGAAALDK
-3388 SEEATTRLDNLGVAR
+3388 AEEATTRLDNLGVAR
-3403 EMERQQKDA
+3403 EMESQQKDA

-3423 GGDGKWRYEIVD
+3423 GGDGKWRYEIMD
-3435 GEFDRNGELHP
+3435 GELKKEPNVKEKVSSDGEVHY
-3446 ERRALSSEEQQ
+3446 ETT
-3457 ELEEASMDLQHA
+3457 
-3469 FKKGISINENEMDM
+3469 
-3483 VELYVLG
+3483 LG
-3490 GMERSRAE
+3490 EI
-3498 RLSYLEDKK
+3498 
-3507 YELSR
+3507 
-3512 LPKHLDDYL
+3512 L
-3521 DNEELYQAYPE
+3521 DNEQLYRSYPE
-3532 LRNVRIVEGNR
+3532 LRTLPVSIQQMDGGVYGIYLPSGYMSLSMGLYRHRTQPGDVRREIEQIESTPEYKEYSKYFEGDMPDAYIGREDEWEEAMNEAEAKFFESELGKR
-3543 NMVLKGSFGFYDQQ
+3543 YHDLMWGDKRKAYSYGFDEVGKGV
-3557 DKSITLYSVNQETLV
+3557 IL
-3572 HEVQHAIQY
+3572 HEVQHAIQH
-3581 IEGFAEGGSPNFLS
+3581 IEGFAMGGNSTTYREHLAGFREKYEAWSVIDEFEDKSKELGDD
-3595 ARRIKN
+3595 ARPID
-3601 IFNEVTE
+3601 V
-3608 QIKQLRAE
+3608 
-3616 GKDAEADA
+3616 
-3624 LIKKNRG
+3624 
-3631 LYNAYMN
+3631 YNALVREYQSLGLEFGDGFAPS
-3638 HRGEAFRNYKAL
+3638 REAFDKGFNLWTRGYDNEGYEDAYNEYQRLMGKFGSGEYNNRYDQLA
-3650 GGEVESRNVQK
+3650 GEVEARNVQK
-3661 RLHMTPEE
+3661 RLHMPPEE

-3683 EDQIFIMDGI
+3683 EDQIFIMENVGGGNASQYSSSSMVSPLEMSDAEKYERGEWLRNAPAVDV
-3693 ESANSLGDKFEAF
+3693 ESNQIVKTEHLSARKAAEKWWDEHTSSPLHYQTEIGDVVIDNNSIGNSLAHRYGQAK
-3706 KGEEAIERLNAFF
+3706 
-3719 DIRPSD
+3719 
-3725 LPTLPAPINSLDAF
+3725 LDAITSLKEGF
-3739 KELFANP
+3739 KNA
-3746 VRTVLGSLI
+3746 VYLGSLQDFTRDGQVYNHYFAYPI
-3755 KVKDRVFEKIARRER
+3755 QYNGERCYVFCRA
-3770 EMVSGSML
+3770 L
-3778 STLKDA
+3778 HDA
-3784 DFVIKDTDGSKLYV
+3784 NKNHLYV
-3798 KRYKNAE
+3798 
-3805 NEHIYNVTVV
+3805 H
-3815 NKRDEVEDYISSVH
+3815 EVFVAS
-3829 IKSNNN
+3829 
-3835 LRNKIEKGAELLLP
+3835 KIEKGNTLQTAASQPHGGIALYKDILANILD
-3849 SKRTRYGEQAPS
+3849 
-3861 NSTPAAKVAE
+3861 AAKVVE

-3916 RAQFV
+3916 RAQFA

-3936 ERLHLTNV
+3936 ERLHLSNV

-4043 LADLAERTDFEHASP
+4043 LADLAERTDFENTSP
-4058 QWWAKIKDFFLDMLR
+4058 TWWAKIKGFFLDMLR

-4112 EARDVAKQHAL
+4112 EARDTAKQHAL

-4156 GNAYQYTQVLAR
+4156 GSTYNYTQVLAR

-4174 IKSGMYQTKE
+4174 IKSGMYQTQE

-4234 AEKFARE
+4234 AEKFSRE

-4287 ARKEFEKELRAA
+4287 ARKEFEKELRTAA
-4299 ERAVAKDPLDQDA
+4299 RAVAKDPLDQDA
-4312 ADALDDV
+4312 EDALDDV

-4325 REDALYSKNRQ
+4325 REDALYSENRQ
-4336 TDYAGLTTLTGK
+4336 KTDYAGLTTLTGK
-4348 AAVADAELMAHNMV
+4348 AAVADAELMAHDMV
-4362 AAYENAHDTKA
+4362 AAYENAHDTNA
-4373 LWDAINTVTQR
+4373 LWDAINTVTQG

-4442 KGRRSKA
+4442 MGRRSKA

-4497 RDPVTDQWS
+4497 RDPITDQWS

-4536 QVMQQLMVQNP
+4536 QVMQQLALQNP

-4660 AVNFNRNYATRANLL
+4660 AVNFNRNYATRANLV

-4681 SRLMNGKLDLTD
+4681 SRLMKGQLDLTD

-4949 TNQELAHE
+4949 TNQELVHE

-5043 WIDVNP
+5043 WLDVVNP

-5203 DHKQTLRKAE
+5203 DQKQTLRKAE

>member
-1 MNDNNDVKW
+1 MYV
-10 LYAKMKAKGYD
+10 
-21 IGSENDFKA
+21 
-30 SLANR
+30 
-35 EDREWYYQK
+35 
-44 SKNMGLDVG
+44 
-53 TMDDFE
+53 
-59 SIFAPKSTQQPATK
+59 
-73 TAAQN
+73 
-78 GDYQAPKQRFDTLS
+78 
-92 TIQSARDTIFNPK
+92 
-105 AAVQPGGKVAQQ
+105 
-117 AVKDEQTQDDAATKP
+117 
-132 FDVNQANAFV
+132 
-142 ENMRLQN
+142 
-149 EAAQRQH
+149 
-156 QNVNGYLQQTAGQ
+156 
-169 FGKNAT
+169 
-175 RLGFKGQSNLGL
+175 
-187 SLAPKNQDG
+187 
-196 AFIDALGREYESETE
+196 
-211 ARLAQTGA
+211 
-219 QHARE
+219 
-224 ALTEAN
+224 
-230 MQHNDPKNYLL
+230 
-241 EQKARIE
+241 
-248 KELNARSSQLERAT
+248 
-262 DRIPSF
+262 
-268 ATGVAGNAM
+268 
-277 TQAAA
+277 
-282 RLTDKLQDTK
+282 
-292 YKALTMQLDKVNQAL
+292 
-307 DTLDEAE
+307 
-314 HAKASDQWIAD
+314 
-325 SSNWIERAG
+325 
-334 KGVLSFGS
+334 
-342 ATGRSFKR
+342 
-350 QASKLSNWDFGFSD
+350 
-364 LAGGLAIY
+364 
-372 DAVDK
+372 
-377 ADKGGVEALSP
+377 
-388 EQRKM
+388 
-393 LDLYAYNNHIQGEN
+393 
-407 KEHLGW
+407 
-413 GNTAGTVTAQA
+413 
-424 LPFMLE
+424 
-430 MALNPAS
+430 
-437 GVGKFAQRKAMQW
+437 
-450 AVKKYGKEKLK
+450 
-461 QLAKRY
+461 
-467 LLAKAGTRIAGD
+467 
-479 WLGAATMSATTGQAR
+479 
-494 VAADAVQ
+494 
-501 RRIGEVETDIDNFGR
+501 
-516 VTYGGHKNGV
+516 
-526 DWGEAFGK
+526 
-534 AFLSNTIENQTEM
+534 
-547 AGDYF
+547 
-552 GIIGKAFSKGGQ
+552 
-564 KALDKIGLGFVN
+564 
-576 DFMRNV
+576 
-582 SSTKVAKAV
+582 
-591 TDFENA
+591 
-597 THWNGTTGEYL
+597 
-608 EEVLG
+608 
-613 NVENALMVGDST
+613 
-625 FDTDKD
+625 
-631 TGVFNVDKNIE
+631 
-642 TFLSVAV
+642 
-649 MGGFFSAVKTASY
+649 
-662 TAPKK
+662 
-667 RALNEMADIG
+667 
-677 RQIDGMLGNNN
+677 
-688 AALEQWGT
+688 
-696 WRNTFINGTD
+696 
-706 EEKKQTLREVMDN
+706 
-719 QQLPM
+719 
-724 GFRMAFLEYTKAA
+724 
-737 QKYHGIAQAE
+737 
-747 QKRAEEGTLDPIGQ
+747 
-761 ALDQAFEE
+761 
-769 GYGTAEPTERQK
+769 
-781 AYRRLN
+781 
-787 ETRVQVAQ
+787 
-795 LLELEEGEDVDEA
+795 
-808 MGNDPIGYIHTLQEQ
+808 
-823 GFTPEQI
+823 
-830 QPVMDYANA
+830 
-839 QATYEGVMQQREDSA
+839 
-854 NEQADAV
+854 
-861 KREVRQITHRQNG
+861 
-874 QIQKATLDGEREVY
+874 
-888 ILNGKVVLYPD
+888 LNGKVVLYPD

-932 LAEATDPQ
+932 LAEPTDPQ

-948 AIAAAMNQEIEQ
+948 EIAAAMNQEIAQ

-1052 AEPVDV
+1052 AEG
-1058 EEENQND
+1058 EN
-1065 AAANGQQREMQGNGI
+1065 AANGQQREMQGNGI
-1080 PVDAKTGEPVYDAVA
+1080 PVDAKTGEPVYEAVA

-1112 MAMQVVTDIVADM
+1112 MAMQVVTDMVADM

-1141 TVREKLEAQKE
+1141 SVRERLEAQKK

-1224 RVDRQEPIVAV
+1224 RADRQEPIAAA

-1331 TVALKRMWQG
+1331 TAALKRMWQG

-1369 MDQPVLVNLMDV
+1369 MEQPVLVNLMDV

-1616 QPDLYNPNPNNT
+1616 QPDLLFNPNPNNT

-1674 GTDAPGNAAA
+1674 GTDAPGNETA

-2014 GNDLDGWD
+2014 AHNLDEWD
-2022 GITVFVVDQY
+2022 GTTVFVVDQY

-2047 NSQEEAEAS
+2047 NSQEEAEAA

-2062 ADWAKTHRTEVTAVP
+2062 SDWAKTHRTEVTAVP
-2077 LADFTEWVKS
+2077 LADFNEWVNS

-2094 FAEYK
+2094 FVEYK
-2099 VAKRNAEIDA
+2099 VAKRNVEIDA
-2109 HNVQNEQL
+2109 HNAQNEQL

-2137 AASLFEVTGYQSDLR
+2137 AASLFEVTGYESDLR

-2169 SFYTNATLKPIKEG
+2169 SFYTNATLKPVKVG
-2183 VKGKSKQTETSENE
+2183 VKVKAPKSEQKQKAEAPRQSGYERKHWHADSSLEEMLAREKYLQNAMSFGTKEMAEVFPMAEEWQRDREELKAKYGDDLKNALPNDVKKAFLKKHKNTFANQTALNDELYELRSAIIS
-2197 HESKEKA
+2197 HKEKA
-2204 PKPRQHKSTHEAQ
+2204 ASRAEAAAKEQKAEEANKRFGDFLNGKTPLRRASIVKALTRVSNFGKEGSMTMAQFIEKHVAEGTLELRTKEVDKLQGPSRRQLNRMDASQQAQAENRVKQAGKKTEYLINGFVANKTAYEYAEHLLATKNGKAGEKPRKHAAQ
-2217 PTTAETT
+2217 PGASAVSTQEAT

-2251 EVNGRARTMAFGEEY
+2251 EVNGKHKSVRMRMGDATETFKIRQKETADTRGVAMPGLNEVSVNVVQDIPKHSYRGNIKQATREAIDAAKKKYEGVVKTYNNYGAKF
-2266 DYDRYPEGRVE
+2266 DYT
-2277 PNISDKYVH
+2277 ISGNA
-2286 IERAKLDHGFANFN
+2286 IEICLSPKHQG
-2300 EAKEW
+2300 
-2305 AKSHIVRTLDNAES
+2305 KS
-2319 GGKGNVKISSTA
+2319 
-2331 VNKYLSES
+2331 VNKG
-2339 AVAKSDSKDVHLA
+2339 VHLA
-2352 VLKKLPEIIHDSVD
+2352 MAEYL
-2366 VETTPDFKKDE
+2366 DE
-2377 NGVRKVGNEINKNV
+2377 VI
-2391 LIHRCYG
+2391 
-2398 AVEINGNIYRVKI
+2398 
-2411 TLKEYKDINETN
+2411 
-2423 KAYSYEAT
+2423 
-2431 KIELLAGTLA
+2431 
-2441 NDRKSTTDPGTN
+2441 N
-2453 NSISVAKLLKDVE
+2453 NSIEVEEHPDYIKVEGKRGNDSSVNENAIMHRFYGVAIIDGTPYRVMTLMREEKSFATSNGIHSYEVQKIEVLDNELPSTSNGVGSQNQIGSSYPLAKLLKDVE

-2471 GVKVLEESAKQRAK
+2471 GVKVLEESAKQRAR

-2627 AEENHPTFTKGDNKI
+2627 AEGNHPTFTKGDNKI

-2710 IRFFRTPGGEAYG
+2710 IRFFRPPGGEAYG

-2866 ADMLNGVNPMAV
+2866 ADMLNGVNPNKVRNSSSVNVAEFAAKHHLNQNDVKKYADSM
-2878 DEKGRSLAG
+2878 RSGNLGGASDAFK
-2887 IHNISEEKLGK
+2887 NIKRSVL
-2898 ALKMGGL
+2898 L
-2905 ANPSL
+2905 ANEGLSL
-2910 AVIDMAQGSHE
+2910 GQFVKVFKPIKNELFSNFGNVEELREEHVQE
-2921 GYGEISLIAPS
+2921 
-2932 ALIDKKKGENAGTF
+2932 ALNNRNVMEAARKREEAEKEAERKRLEVFEQMSDEALDKA
-2946 SGDAWTPTYP
+2946 YM
-2956 QVERQF
+2956 
-2962 SDDGSSQV
+2962 
-2970 YDDLSKLP
+2970 
-2978 EAVRPVVRRAWN
+2978 EAVRNNDEQR
-2990 SYMDG
+2990 M
-2995 RDADGLAYQFL
+2995 RDLVN
-3006 HEKGMAPEIKKM
+3006 
-3018 PTLYP
+3018 
-3023 AKIHQMIEASEALE
+3023 EAA
-3037 GDAKEQAILDAYI
+3037 
-3050 ESRFEGSREKFYA
+3050 
-3063 YIATRKQF
+3063 
-3071 LEKKIA
+3071 
-3077 ESPVKKGIR
+3077 
-3086 YNGMNDSL
+3086 
-3094 AEINERGYEA
+3094 
-3104 RSLYRFASEVEADL
+3104 
-3118 RRKGSV
+3118 RRKGYQST
-3124 DADGTVQDAINQ
+3124 DEFRMSHRAPSYDEDGTDKSLIDVANNKDNIRDSLEEQFRMNHDRNREESVAAISQAIQEIEQGKNPTVTIYRAVPKSLKEGS
-3136 VRESDNLSKEYNKW
+3136 VRNGDWVTLSEAYAKQHGRHALNGDYRIMKENVPAANLYWDGNDINEWGYDDKRDYKYKDTRNNRKLNDLIVRDDKGAIIPLSKRFN
-3150 RNELEERYG
+3150 
-3159 IKEVLFSGYAPD
+3159 
-3171 GSRTYLPH
+3171 T
-3179 TLENVSNQMKKEGLA
+3179 
-3194 AATGWNGSFSKF
+3194 
-3206 AAGLMKNVG
+3206 
-3215 TLSAIRKQKGK
+3215 
-3226 LTPDHEN
+3226 
-3233 VESFRKKWEDVY
+3233 RKKDV
-3245 FNLGIKLNPGGSAF
+3245 
-3259 DDTGLYRLEEVV
+3259 
-3271 TKSNPKAF
+3271 
-3279 AKKEYGVELSEED
+3279 
-3292 VQQMK
+3292 
-3297 DMVNAIREEY
+3297 
-3307 PAMYFETKF
+3307 
-3316 ERPVRLEEF
+3316 
-3325 AAAVVP
+3325 
-3331 ADASE
+3331 
-3336 ETKGALRSAG
+3336 
-3346 LKLYEYDSNKSGDR
+3346 
-3360 KRAMTE
+3360 
-3366 AVQAKGI
+3366 

-3388 SEEATTRLDNLGVAR
+3388 AEEATTRLDNLGVAR
-3403 EMERQQKDA
+3403 EMERQEKDA

-3423 GGDGKWRYEIVD
+3423 GGDGKWRYEVQDFDVDVNGTARRNHLNERLPWGKEYDALLDKVFD
-3435 GEFDRNGELHP
+3435 GETLTEAENARLDELMS
-3446 ERRALSSEEQQ
+3446 LSEELQNSYE
-3457 ELEEASMDLQHA
+3457 ELETR
-3469 FKKGISINENEMDM
+3469 
-3483 VELYVLG
+3483 Y
-3490 GMERSRAE
+3490 
-3498 RLSYLEDKK
+3498 
-3507 YELSR
+3507 
-3512 LPKHLDDYL
+3512 LDDYVKDRSL
-3521 DNEELYQAYPE
+3521 FDAYPE
-3532 LRNVRIVEGNR
+3532 LKQVRVEMFNDPTSGVGATWYNESKLIR
-3543 NMVLKGSFGFYDQQ
+3543 INEAKLENNSLQ
-3557 DKSITLYSVNQETLV
+3557 SLLA
-3572 HEVQHAIQY
+3572 HEVQHAIQH
-3581 IEGFAEGGSPNFLS
+3581 IEGFAMGGNSTTYREHLAGFREKYEAWSVIDEFEDKSKELGDD
-3595 ARRIKN
+3595 ARPID
-3601 IFNEVTE
+3601 V
-3608 QIKQLRAE
+3608 
-3616 GKDAEADA
+3616 
-3624 LIKKNRG
+3624 
-3631 LYNAYMN
+3631 YNALVREYQSLGLEFGDGFAPS
-3638 HRGEAFRNYKAL
+3638 REAFDKGFNLWTRGYDNEGYEDAYNEYQRLMGKFGSGEYNNRYDQLA
-3650 GGEVESRNVQK
+3650 GEVEARNVQN
-3661 RLHMTPEE
+3661 RLHMPPEE

-3693 ESANSLGDKFEAF
+3693 EGANSLGDSASFDEHQNEDLKAVNERFNEKILSLRDNPNQKNRVVSLGRAGHILQLGEIADAEIILEYDKLVRKSKEQYKNDHPFDVDDILNLPLYINDPIAIFKETNKVGNSSQVILTELKKNGSNFIVVVKAVEKKRKGGIVLVVNNVTTLFPKEA
-3706 KGEEAIERLNAFF
+3706 KGIIYWLNQKKATYVNREKALRFIEALQNHSE
-3719 DIRPSD
+3719 
-3725 LPTLPAPINSLDAF
+3725 TKINS
-3739 KELFANP
+3739 KEL
-3746 VRTVLGSLI
+3746 
-3755 KVKDRVFEKIARRER
+3755 
-3770 EMVSGSML
+3770 
-3778 STLKDA
+3778 
-3784 DFVIKDTDGSKLYV
+3784 
-3798 KRYKNAE
+3798 
-3805 NEHIYNVTVV
+3805 
-3815 NKRDEVEDYISSVH
+3815 ED
-3829 IKSNNN
+3829 
-3835 LRNKIEKGAELLLP
+3835 
-3849 SKRTRYGEQAPS
+3849 
-3861 NSTPAAKVAE
+3861 AAKVVE
-3871 NSETSQGSAEN
+3871 NSETSQGLAEN

-3902 MAQMMGKPRGTKKQ
+3902 MAQMIGKPRGTKKQ
-3916 RAQFV
+3916 RAQFA

-3944 EIVTDASQLDGK
+3944 EIVTDALQLEGK

-4058 QWWAKIKDFFLDMLR
+4058 QWWAKIKGFFLDMLR

-4156 GNAYQYTQVLAR
+4156 GSTYNYTQVLAR

-4174 IKSGMYQTKE
+4174 IKSGMYQTQE

-4234 AEKFARE
+4234 AEKF
-4241 VFAPMLE
+4241 
-4248 EVSKLAPTADERA
+4248 
-4261 KLIDYLFAKHGLER
+4261 
-4275 NEVMARRAAAKE
+4275 
-4287 ARKEFEKELRAA
+4287 
-4299 ERAVAKDPLDQDA
+4299 
-4312 ADALDDV
+4312 
-4319 KQRMQE
+4319 
-4325 REDALYSKNRQ
+4325 
-4336 TDYAGLTTLTGK
+4336 
-4348 AAVADAELMAHNMV
+4348 
-4362 AAYENAHDTKA
+4362 
-4373 LWDAINTVTQR
+4373 
-4384 TLKKSFDTGMISRDT
+4384 SR
-4399 YDDIR
+4399 
-4404 SMYQFY
+4404 
-4410 IPLRGFDERT
+4410 
-4420 SNEEYAYLGGTES
+4420 
-4433 VFTSPIKTA
+4433 
-4442 KGRRSKA
+4442 
-4449 DDPLAYM
+4449 
-4456 QMMAESAI
+4456 
-4464 AQGNRNQ
+4464 
-4471 LVKQKLL
+4471 
-4478 NFALNHPSDL
+4478 
-4488 ISVSELWLR
+4488 
-4497 RDPVTDQWS
+4497 
-4506 VVQPGD
+4506 
-4512 LPGTDKLEDSDTA
+4512 
-4525 EMVSQK
+4525 
-4531 MEQFE
+4531 EQFK
-4536 QVMQQLMVQNP
+4536 VSSKKVCGCNIW
-4547 DDFVRQKDRP
+4547 VRQN
-4557 DIPYRVVNAREMQQH
+4557 VVAS
-4572 QVMVKRNG
+4572 
-4580 KTYVLTINGNP
+4580 YVLVI
-4591 RAAQAVNGLTN
+4591 
-4602 PNNDMSGAIGVMA
+4602 
-4615 RSVES
+4615 
-4620 ANRWLSSVYTTRN
+4620 
-4633 PDFVLTNLARDAG
+4633 
-4646 YTNTMVWLKEDSSY
+4646 
-4660 AVNFNRNYATRANLL
+4660 
-4675 NMIRLY
+4675 
-4681 SRLMNGKLDLTD
+4681 
-4693 PTEMLFSQFI
+4693 
-4703 SNGGETGYTAMRD
+4703 
-4716 LDAHKTK
+4716 
-4723 IKKELKKLSSDPSVR
+4723 
-4738 KVWNA
+4738 
-4743 SFDMLDLFNKAAEN
+4743 
-4757 SARFAAFITSREAGR
+4757 
-4772 TLDRSIYDAKEISV
+4772 
-4786 NFNKK
+4786 
-4791 GAGAKFLDSY
+4791 
-4801 GAQVKNDIRDLSW
+4801 
-4814 KNPNLLKLTKDVA
+4814 
-4827 IYLTV
+4827 
-4832 FSSGVG
+4832 
-4838 RSFFAFWNAA
+4838 
-4848 IQGSTN
+4848 
-4854 FGRVVKRHPKK
+4854 
-4865 ALTAMAIMFA
+4865 
-4875 LGLANAMV
+4875 
-4883 GASGDDDDDAEEGN
+4883 
-4897 GYFDH
+4897 
-4902 PSNTRRSNLMLR
+4902 
-4914 INGKSWASIPLPVE
+4914 
-4928 YRAVYGMGELL
+4928 
-4939 GSVMSGKERY
+4939 
-4949 TNQELAHE
+4949 
-4957 VLCQVSQV
+4957 
-4965 LPLDVVG
+4965 
-4972 EGSGAFVPTA
+4972 
-4982 VKPLYEVVT
+4982 
-4991 NESWTGLPI
+4991 
-5000 YKQTAYNERD
+5000 
-5010 PAYTKAYSNTN
+5010 
-5021 KQLVGMSKM
+5021 
-5030 LNELSGGDSQKSG
+5030 
-5043 WIDVNP
+5043 
-5049 AVVEHLGRGYL
+5049 
-5060 GGYFNLVDKLVKT
+5060 
-5073 GETVVGS
+5073 
-5080 REYDPSNLLIVNRF
+5080 
-5094 VKSGSE
+5094 
-5100 RTAYRAINNRYYQIK
+5100 
-5115 ADSEELIKDYKGYNY
+5115 
-5130 ETKTGKRDY
+5130 GKR
-5139 SQKIAQMNGSPEL
+5139 
-5152 LSAMAAHEYITEV
+5152 
-5165 DKYNK
+5165 
-5170 ALKSEQDEVLKKRM
+5170 
-5184 EKELYELKSAMIH
+5184 
-5197 TVDSIL
+5197 
-5203 DHKQTLRKAE
+5203 

>member
-1 MNDNNDVKW
+1 MYV
-10 LYAKMKAKGYD
+10 
-21 IGSENDFKA
+21 
-30 SLANR
+30 
-35 EDREWYYQK
+35 
-44 SKNMGLDVG
+44 
-53 TMDDFE
+53 
-59 SIFAPKSTQQPATK
+59 
-73 TAAQN
+73 
-78 GDYQAPKQRFDTLS
+78 
-92 TIQSARDTIFNPK
+92 
-105 AAVQPGGKVAQQ
+105 
-117 AVKDEQTQDDAATKP
+117 
-132 FDVNQANAFV
+132 
-142 ENMRLQN
+142 
-149 EAAQRQH
+149 
-156 QNVNGYLQQTAGQ
+156 
-169 FGKNAT
+169 
-175 RLGFKGQSNLGL
+175 
-187 SLAPKNQDG
+187 
-196 AFIDALGREYESETE
+196 
-211 ARLAQTGA
+211 
-219 QHARE
+219 
-224 ALTEAN
+224 
-230 MQHNDPKNYLL
+230 
-241 EQKARIE
+241 
-248 KELNARSSQLERAT
+248 
-262 DRIPSF
+262 
-268 ATGVAGNAM
+268 
-277 TQAAA
+277 
-282 RLTDKLQDTK
+282 
-292 YKALTMQLDKVNQAL
+292 
-307 DTLDEAE
+307 
-314 HAKASDQWIAD
+314 
-325 SSNWIERAG
+325 
-334 KGVLSFGS
+334 
-342 ATGRSFKR
+342 
-350 QASKLSNWDFGFSD
+350 
-364 LAGGLAIY
+364 
-372 DAVDK
+372 
-377 ADKGGVEALSP
+377 
-388 EQRKM
+388 
-393 LDLYAYNNHIQGEN
+393 
-407 KEHLGW
+407 
-413 GNTAGTVTAQA
+413 
-424 LPFMLE
+424 
-430 MALNPAS
+430 
-437 GVGKFAQRKAMQW
+437 
-450 AVKKYGKEKLK
+450 
-461 QLAKRY
+461 
-467 LLAKAGTRIAGD
+467 
-479 WLGAATMSATTGQAR
+479 
-494 VAADAVQ
+494 
-501 RRIGEVETDIDNFGR
+501 
-516 VTYGGHKNGV
+516 
-526 DWGEAFGK
+526 
-534 AFLSNTIENQTEM
+534 
-547 AGDYF
+547 
-552 GIIGKAFSKGGQ
+552 
-564 KALDKIGLGFVN
+564 
-576 DFMRNV
+576 
-582 SSTKVAKAV
+582 
-591 TDFENA
+591 
-597 THWNGTTGEYL
+597 
-608 EEVLG
+608 
-613 NVENALMVGDST
+613 
-625 FDTDKD
+625 
-631 TGVFNVDKNIE
+631 
-642 TFLSVAV
+642 
-649 MGGFFSAVKTASY
+649 
-662 TAPKK
+662 
-667 RALNEMADIG
+667 
-677 RQIDGMLGNNN
+677 
-688 AALEQWGT
+688 
-696 WRNTFINGTD
+696 
-706 EEKKQTLREVMDN
+706 
-719 QQLPM
+719 
-724 GFRMAFLEYTKAA
+724 
-737 QKYHGIAQAE
+737 
-747 QKRAEEGTLDPIGQ
+747 
-761 ALDQAFEE
+761 
-769 GYGTAEPTERQK
+769 
-781 AYRRLN
+781 
-787 ETRVQVAQ
+787 
-795 LLELEEGEDVDEA
+795 
-808 MGNDPIGYIHTLQEQ
+808 
-823 GFTPEQI
+823 
-830 QPVMDYANA
+830 
-839 QATYEGVMQQREDSA
+839 
-854 NEQADAV
+854 
-861 KREVRQITHRQNG
+861 
-874 QIQKATLDGEREVY
+874 
-888 ILNGKVVLYPD
+888 LNGKVVLYPD

-917 QTGELFTIAPNRISE
+917 QTGKLFTIAPNRISE

-940 AVIAEREE
+940 TVIAEREE
-948 AIAAAMNQEIEQ
+948 EIAAAMNQEIEQ

-994 NGSSVNGVVLQE
+994 NDSSVNGVVLQE

-1052 AEPVDV
+1052 AEG
-1058 EEENQND
+1058 EN
-1065 AAANGQQREMQGNGI
+1065 AANGQQREMQGNGI
-1080 PVDAKTGEPVYDAVA
+1080 PVDAKTGEPVYEAVA

-1112 MAMQVVTDIVADM
+1112 MAMQVVTDMVADM

-1141 TVREKLEAQKE
+1141 SVRERLEAQKK

-1185 IEAAQQREVTQGD
+1185 IEAAQQREVTQDD

-1224 RVDRQEPIVAV
+1224 RADRQEPIAAA

-1241 VKFTNKVSQ
+1241 VKFTHKVSQ

-1331 TVALKRMWQG
+1331 TAALKRMWQG

-1369 MDQPVLVNLMDV
+1369 MEQPVLVNLMDV

-1499 NALPAKAQRAILATA
+1499 NALPTKAQRAILATA

-1603 TFNDMFDLLQGRQ
+1603 TFNEMFDLLQGRQ
-1616 QPDLYNPNPNNT
+1616 QPDLLFNPNPNNT

-1655 NNETRTTGR
+1655 KNETRTTGR
-1664 QGSARDDSAG
+1664 QGSTRDDSAG
-1674 GTDAPGNAAA
+1674 GTDAQGNAAA

-1696 RGRQRNL
+1696 RGRQGNL

-1988 ETTMQNT
+1988 ETTMQHT

-2022 GITVFVVDQY
+2022 GTTVFVVDQY

-2047 NSQEEAEAS
+2047 NSQEEAEAA

-2077 LADFTEWVKS
+2077 LADFNEWVKS

-2109 HNVQNEQL
+2109 HNAQNEQL

-2137 AASLFEVTGYQSDLR
+2137 AASFFEVTGYQSDLR

-2169 SFYTNATLKPIKEG
+2169 SFYTNATLKPVKVG

-2197 HESKEKA
+2197 HESKEKS

-2251 EVNGRARTMAFGEEY
+2251 EVNGRARTMAFGEDY

-2277 PNISDKYVH
+2277 PNIADKYVH

-2411 TLKEYKDINETN
+2411 TLKEYNDAVRDN

-2431 KIELLAGTLA
+2431 KIELLAGTLVGRDISS
-2441 NDRKSTTDPGTN
+2441 NPGTN

-2466 MSYRP
+2466 MSYKP

-2485 LREHRVFHGSGAEFS
+2485 LREHRVFHGSGAEFD

-2512 AQAYGWGTYVTE
+2512 SQSFGWGTYVTSSSAIGKSYAKRSAT
-2524 VEGIGRAYAR
+2524 GIGLKRS
-2534 NPWQMKIN
+2534 

-2547 ISRAKEKLPF
+2547 ISRAKEQLPF
-2557 MPPSATKTE
+2557 VRGEVKEDLEAKIGDWE
-2566 LENNI
+2566 NQLENLD
-2571 KEWEEELAKLENG
+2571 ESR
-2584 NKHLY
+2584 HLY

-2596 NGSNYLHWEEQ
+2596 TGNNYLDWYSTLS
-2607 PGKEQLSA
+2607 KEQKDTITK
-2615 VAEALKA
+2615 ALTRLHV
-2622 DGWSE
+2622 DLTDYERRGFSLDD
-2627 AEENHPTFTKGDNKI
+2627 TIGDIYHFLTIALRHTRKWQDVNAS
-2642 VLNERATGSDVYAE
+2642 RAS
-2656 LEESLGSQQ
+2656 S
-2665 KASEFLS
+2665 KFLS
-2672 SIGFTGISYPAE
+2672 SLGFTGIKYPAGTIH
-2684 ARSGGRTD
+2684 GGAEKGD
-2692 AARNFVIFN
+2692 MNYVIFN

-2807 LREAQQHAAAETGKS
+2807 LRDAQQQAAAETGKS

-2866 ADMLNGVNPMAV
+2866 ADMLNGVNPNKYIKR
-2878 DEKGRSLAG
+2878 KGKGVQKLHLNDKTLAG
-2887 IHNISEEKLGK
+2887 IHNITEEKLRK
-2898 ALKMGGL
+2898 ALNLGGL

-2910 AVIDMAQGSHE
+2910 AIIDTAQNKHE
-2921 GYGEISLIAPS
+2921 GFGEISLIAPS
-2932 ALIDKKKGENAGTF
+2932 GLVDKETGHTAGTWTT
-2946 SGDAWTPTYP
+2946 DAYTQRYP
-2956 QVERQF
+2956 EVERVMSEAGYKKF
-2962 SDDGSSQV
+2962 DKWVESL
-2970 YDDLSKLP
+2970 DLTDIEKA
-2978 EAVRPVVRRAWN
+2978 EVRRQSKDSLENNSAPAWEMM
-2990 SYMDG
+2990 YL
-2995 RDADGLAYQFL
+2995 R
-3006 HEKGMAPEIKKM
+3006 EKGIDTNAYTSKAPYEWK
-3018 PTLYP
+3018 
-3023 AKIHQMIEASEALE
+3023 QM
-3037 GDAKEQAILDAYI
+3037 LDTY
-3050 ESRFEGSREKFYA
+3050 
-3063 YIATRKQF
+3063 
-3071 LEKKIA
+3071 
-3077 ESPVKKGIR
+3077 
-3086 YNGMNDSL
+3086 
-3094 AEINERGYEA
+3094 
-3104 RSLYRFASEVEADL
+3104 
-3118 RRKGSV
+3118 GSV
-3124 DADGTVQDAINQ
+3124 DELLEGTKLDEELQKKVINYVKAELSKPIKEKIREQLREQIKEETGTVPAILPPRYRKQ
-3136 VRESDNLSKEYNKW
+3136 VTEIFNRDYAKNLFGEDLMPGEEDVKKVMQQLFDLHNRTKHVDFSLSKSKASTYVHSHDLYSDYLRWQNKK
-3150 RNELEERYG
+3150 L
-3159 IKEVLFSGYAPD
+3159 KEFGVKGRLFRGYSAD
-3171 GSRTYLPH
+3171 GSRKYIPE
-3179 TLENVSNQMKKEGLA
+3179 TLKNVSKAKVADAKGQTNGGEMVSL
-3194 AATGWNGSFSKF
+3194 GSFVAKF
-3206 AAGLMKNVG
+3206 ADRVDSADEMRANKKRLATNESKQGFYSEWMPTYKELADELSDDIFAGEQRLHDIAV
-3215 TLSAIRKQKGK
+3215 Q
-3226 LTPDHEN
+3226 D
-3233 VESFRKKWEDVY
+3233 
-3245 FNLGIKLNPGGSAF
+3245 NPVK
-3259 DDTGLYRLEEVV
+3259 Y
-3271 TKSNPKAF
+3271 
-3279 AKKEYGVELSEED
+3279 AKKEYGITLSKSFMD
-3292 VQQMK
+3292 K
-3297 DMVNAIREEY
+3297 LNAFKKAIREDMTS
-3307 PAMYFETKF
+3307 AYFETKF
-3316 ERPVRLEEF
+3316 ERPVYLNEF
-3325 AAAVVP
+3325 AAAVIP
-3331 ADASE
+3331 SDLSE
-3336 ETKGALRSAG
+3336 DVKGG
-3346 LKLYEYDSNKSGDR
+3346 LEKSGIAIYEYDPKIEGDR
-3360 KRAMTE
+3360 DRATNAAFE
-3366 AVQAKGI
+3366 ADNRI
-3373 RFQFVGQQGAAALDK
+3373 RFQLVGQQGAAALDK
-3388 SEEATTRLDNLGVAR
+3388 AEEATTRLDNLGVAR

-3435 GEFDRNGELHP
+3435 GELKKEPNVKEKVSSDGEVHY
-3446 ERRALSSEEQQ
+3446 ETT
-3457 ELEEASMDLQHA
+3457 
-3469 FKKGISINENEMDM
+3469 
-3483 VELYVLG
+3483 LG
-3490 GMERSRAE
+3490 EI
-3498 RLSYLEDKK
+3498 
-3507 YELSR
+3507 
-3512 LPKHLDDYL
+3512 L
-3521 DNEELYQAYPE
+3521 DNEELYRSYPE
-3532 LRNVRIVEGNR
+3532 LRMLPVSIQQMDGGVSGIYLPSGYMSLSMGLYRHRTKPGDVRREIEQIESTPEYKEYSKYFEGDMPDAYIGREDEWEEAMNEAEAKFFESELGKR
-3543 NMVLKGSFGFYDQQ
+3543 YHDLMWGDKRKAYSYGFDEVGKGV
-3557 DKSITLYSVNQETLV
+3557 IL
-3572 HEVQHAIQY
+3572 HEVQHAIQH
-3581 IEGFAEGGSPNFLS
+3581 IEGFAMGGNSTTYREHLAGFREKYEAWSVIDEFEDKSKELGDD
-3595 ARRIKN
+3595 ARPID
-3601 IFNEVTE
+3601 V
-3608 QIKQLRAE
+3608 
-3616 GKDAEADA
+3616 
-3624 LIKKNRG
+3624 
-3631 LYNAYMN
+3631 YNALVREYQSLGLEFGDGFAPS
-3638 HRGEAFRNYKAL
+3638 REAFDKGFNLWTRGYDNEGYEDAYNEYQRLMGKFGSGEYNNRYDQLA
-3650 GGEVESRNVQK
+3650 GEVEARNVQK
-3661 RLHMTPEE
+3661 RLYMTPEE

-3693 ESANSLGDKFEAF
+3693 ESANSLGDSASFDEHQNEDLKAVN
-3706 KGEEAIERLNAFF
+3706 ERFNEQLGILTEKNADSVVFSLGH
-3719 DIRPSD
+3719 PSAVLKSAGVENKPMKLYGNKVMKKMRKHGFALEDLRD
-3725 LPTLPAPINSLDAF
+3725 LPRTVADPIAVFNNYGEDGNRSILTELRTQQGNFLVTLSTGVDQDVDFNIVRSVFGKGDENVLDWINKGLATYINKEKALSFLSYQSAPIAATAANAGQSSKGLSSASQPVQQEIDKLDTAT
-3739 KELFANP
+3739 K
-3746 VRTVLGSLI
+3746 I
-3755 KVKDRVFEKIARRER
+3755 VKDFVNPQ
-3770 EMVSGSML
+3770 L
-3778 STLKDA
+3778 S
-3784 DFVIKDTDGSKLYV
+3784 
-3798 KRYKNAE
+3798 E
-3805 NEHIYNVTVV
+3805 
-3815 NKRDEVEDYISSVH
+3815 
-3829 IKSNNN
+3829 
-3835 LRNKIEKGAELLLP
+3835 
-3849 SKRTRYGEQAPS
+3849 
-3861 NSTPAAKVAE
+3861 
-3871 NSETSQGSAEN
+3871 EN

-3916 RAQFV
+3916 RAQFA

-3927 MQAHAEKLV
+3927 MQAHVQNLV
-3936 ERLHLTNV
+3936 ERLHLPNV
-3944 EIVTDASQLDGK
+3944 EIVTDASQLEGK
-3956 QRTAKGFYNKRTG
+3956 QRTAKGFYNKRTE

-4058 QWWAKIKDFFLDMLR
+4058 HWWAKIKGFFLDMLR

-4123 QVGRFAPTET
+4123 QVGRFALTET
-4133 VGSRVAENEALSE
+4133 AGSRVAENEALSE

-4156 GNAYQYTQVLAR
+4156 GSTYNYTQVLAR

-4174 IKSGMYQTKE
+4174 IKSGMYQTQE

-4226 LSSVNQAE
+4226 LSSVNQSE

-4241 VFAPMLE
+4241 QFK
-4248 EVSKLAPTADERA
+4248 VS
-4261 KLIDYLFAKHGLER
+4261 
-4275 NEVMARRAAAKE
+4275 
-4287 ARKEFEKELRAA
+4287 
-4299 ERAVAKDPLDQDA
+4299 
-4312 ADALDDV
+4312 
-4319 KQRMQE
+4319 
-4325 REDALYSKNRQ
+4325 SKKVCGCNI
-4336 TDYAGLTTLTGK
+4336 
-4348 AAVADAELMAHNMV
+4348 
-4362 AAYENAHDTKA
+4362 
-4373 LWDAINTVTQR
+4373 W
-4384 TLKKSFDTGMISRDT
+4384 
-4399 YDDIR
+4399 
-4404 SMYQFY
+4404 
-4410 IPLRGFDERT
+4410 
-4420 SNEEYAYLGGTES
+4420 
-4433 VFTSPIKTA
+4433 
-4442 KGRRSKA
+4442 
-4449 DDPLAYM
+4449 
-4456 QMMAESAI
+4456 
-4464 AQGNRNQ
+4464 
-4471 LVKQKLL
+4471 
-4478 NFALNHPSDL
+4478 
-4488 ISVSELWLR
+4488 
-4497 RDPVTDQWS
+4497 
-4506 VVQPGD
+4506 
-4512 LPGTDKLEDSDTA
+4512 
-4525 EMVSQK
+4525 
-4531 MEQFE
+4531 
-4536 QVMQQLMVQNP
+4536 
-4547 DDFVRQKDRP
+4547 VRQN
-4557 DIPYRVVNAREMQQH
+4557 VVAS
-4572 QVMVKRNG
+4572 
-4580 KTYVLTINGNP
+4580 YVLVI
-4591 RAAQAVNGLTN
+4591 
-4602 PNNDMSGAIGVMA
+4602 
-4615 RSVES
+4615 
-4620 ANRWLSSVYTTRN
+4620 
-4633 PDFVLTNLARDAG
+4633 
-4646 YTNTMVWLKEDSSY
+4646 
-4660 AVNFNRNYATRANLL
+4660 
-4675 NMIRLY
+4675 
-4681 SRLMNGKLDLTD
+4681 
-4693 PTEMLFSQFI
+4693 
-4703 SNGGETGYTAMRD
+4703 
-4716 LDAHKTK
+4716 
-4723 IKKELKKLSSDPSVR
+4723 
-4738 KVWNA
+4738 
-4743 SFDMLDLFNKAAEN
+4743 
-4757 SARFAAFITSREAGR
+4757 
-4772 TLDRSIYDAKEISV
+4772 
-4786 NFNKK
+4786 
-4791 GAGAKFLDSY
+4791 
-4801 GAQVKNDIRDLSW
+4801 
-4814 KNPNLLKLTKDVA
+4814 
-4827 IYLTV
+4827 
-4832 FSSGVG
+4832 
-4838 RSFFAFWNAA
+4838 
-4848 IQGSTN
+4848 
-4854 FGRVVKRHPKK
+4854 
-4865 ALTAMAIMFA
+4865 
-4875 LGLANAMV
+4875 
-4883 GASGDDDDDAEEGN
+4883 
-4897 GYFDH
+4897 
-4902 PSNTRRSNLMLR
+4902 
-4914 INGKSWASIPLPVE
+4914 
-4928 YRAVYGMGELL
+4928 
-4939 GSVMSGKERY
+4939 
-4949 TNQELAHE
+4949 
-4957 VLCQVSQV
+4957 
-4965 LPLDVVG
+4965 
-4972 EGSGAFVPTA
+4972 
-4982 VKPLYEVVT
+4982 
-4991 NESWTGLPI
+4991 
-5000 YKQTAYNERD
+5000 
-5010 PAYTKAYSNTN
+5010 
-5021 KQLVGMSKM
+5021 
-5030 LNELSGGDSQKSG
+5030 
-5043 WIDVNP
+5043 
-5049 AVVEHLGRGYL
+5049 
-5060 GGYFNLVDKLVKT
+5060 
-5073 GETVVGS
+5073 
-5080 REYDPSNLLIVNRF
+5080 
-5094 VKSGSE
+5094 
-5100 RTAYRAINNRYYQIK
+5100 
-5115 ADSEELIKDYKGYNY
+5115 
-5130 ETKTGKRDY
+5130 GKR
-5139 SQKIAQMNGSPEL
+5139 
-5152 LSAMAAHEYITEV
+5152 
-5165 DKYNK
+5165 
-5170 ALKSEQDEVLKKRM
+5170 
-5184 EKELYELKSAMIH
+5184 
-5197 TVDSIL
+5197 
-5203 DHKQTLRKAE
+5203 